1 MNNYHQKCNW
11 TVYIVFILLF
21 ISFTPPLFAELYT
34 KQTEHLRLI
43 YYDKKHAFIVSH
55 LARCFENSFRFHQQL
70 FNYQSKE
77 KITILL
83 HKAKK
88 KQIFIT
94 FYACESAHTGFGT
107 GCVSGQGANRR
118 PTPFGQYHC
127 WFEWGS
133 GLARQTNLAIPLWI
147 FSLWWCS

>member
-21 ISFTPPLFAELYT
+21 ISFTSPLFAELYT

-55 LARCFENSFRFHQQL
+55 LARCFENSFRFHQRL

-83 HKAKK
+83 HDFNDYGHGGTSSMPWNFIRIGIEPFDYVYETQPTNERMNWLMHHELVHTVMIDKAAK
-88 KQIFIT
+88 
-94 FYACESAHTGFGT
+94 
-107 GCVSGQGANRR
+107 
-118 PTPFGQYHC
+118 
-127 WFEWGS
+127 
-133 GLARQTNLAIPLWI
+133 
-147 FSLWWCS
+147 